1 MKKIYLGLLSVA
13 SLSFTDIASAED
25 TSIAAEKSAQ
35 FSVEQVADIK
45 KIMTDYISQNPDIV
59 MTAFQAGM
67 ENKQKEETAKIEK
80 LVIENKDKIFND
92 PKTPVGG
99 NPEGTESL
107 VVFMDPY
114 CGYCKKFHGEID
126 GILKTNKDVKITFI
140 DIPIMGPGSIV
151 AVKAML
157 AAKEQGKYEQLQKAI
172 FSADKHL
179 SKKEILKVATSLGI
193 DSKQL
198 EKDMKSKGIQEQI
211 DRNSVLAKTLGI
223 NGTPT
228 LIVGESKVVP
238 GFVGA
243 EEVNKMLAESTT
255 AAPKK
260 ASAE

>member
-25 TSIAAEKSAQ
+25 TSIAAGKSAQ

>member
-25 TSIAAEKSAQ
+25 TSIATSKSAQ
-35 FSVEQVADIK
+35 FSIEQVADIK

-92 PKTPVGG
+92 PKTPIGG

-243 EEVNKMLAESTT
+243 EEVNKMLAEST
-255 AAPKK
+255 AAPKQ